1 MKSCNIFQ
9 IQRLSVNDGEGI
21 RTTVF
26 FKGCQLRCRWCA
38 NPESWRF
45 EPQLMFF
52 PHKCVGCGACV
63 SACPRQANWQDEA
76 GTLHFNSSSC
86 TLCGSCISICPA
98 GARQQ
103 MGKAM
108 SVDAVISELKKDYL
122 FYAESGGGVTFSGGE
137 PYLHP
142 EYLAQLTH
150 ACHALGIDTC
160 SESCGFFDFEAVS
173 DLIAEM
179 DALFFDIKIMDTAKH
194 KHYTGQSNDVILK
207 NIAKASAINKNITVR
222 VPVINDVNDDYAN
235 MHAMCKFLTQKTHI
249 RRVELLTYH
258 KLGLEKMTALGMP
271 ALIFHPPTEQRLEE
285 LKEII
290 TGYEIENVSYK

>member
-1 MKSCNIFQ
+1 
-9 IQRLSVNDGEGI
+9 
-21 RTTVF
+21 
-26 FKGCQLRCRWCA
+26 
-38 NPESWRF
+38 
-45 EPQLMFF
+45 
-52 PHKCVGCGACV
+52 
-63 SACPRQANWQDEA
+63 
-76 GTLHFNSSSC
+76 
-86 TLCGSCISICPA
+86 
-98 GARQQ
+98 
-103 MGKAM
+103 
-108 SVDAVISELKKDYL
+108 
-122 FYAESGGGVTFSGGE
+122 
-137 PYLHP
+137 
-142 EYLAQLTH
+142 
-150 ACHALGIDTC
+150 
-160 SESCGFFDFEAVS
+160 
-173 DLIAEM
+173 M